1 MINVERIDQVHI
13 RMPIIDQFSGLRA
26 QIQKTVVDSVEK
38 TRQLIPLHEATIRIK
53 NDPHGVIK
61 DHAHGGWTFTP
72 ESILI
77 KVNPNFPDKEQFLHV
92 ELPRSISHELHH
104 AVREKVLKDEPRSLG
119 KMLIFEGLAT
129 FFETEVWG
137 GEPSKWANALTP
149 EQLQDLLRVAF
160 DELAD
165 DKYDHSRW
173 FFGTK
178 DLPRWTGYT
187 IGVYLIKEYLK
198 LHPDQTAA
206 SLVTTPES
214 TILEGLKEA
223 ILAPVDQQQYRGAN

>member
-1 MINVERIDQVHI
+1 MINVERIDQVNI
-13 RMPIIDQFSGLRA
+13 RMPIIDQFSGLRKD
-26 QIQKTVVDSVEK
+26 IQGIVHNAIEK
-38 TRQLIPLHEATIRIK
+38 TKQYIPLHETTIRIK
-53 NDPHGVIK
+53 NDPDGVIK

-72 ESILI
+72 ESIVI
-77 KVNPNFPDKEQFLHV
+77 KVNPNFPDKEKFLHE

-119 KMLIFEGLAT
+119 RMLIFEGLAT
-129 FFETEVWG
+129 YFETEVWG

-149 EQLQDLLRVAF
+149 EQLQDVLKVAIN
-160 DELAD
+160 ELSD

-178 DLPRWTGYT
+178 DLARWTGYT

-206 SLVTTPES
+206 SLVTTPAS
-214 TILEGLKEA
+214 TILEGLKGV
-223 ILAPVDQQQYRGAN
+223 ISPQFDLQQ